1 MAESGSTNGRGRRIS
16 LPEPDQLSAEQKRI
30 YDEVVAG
37 PRGTIVGPL
46 RAVIHSPELAD
57 RWQKLG
63 EYVRYNTVIP
73 EHLKELAILITARR
87 WNSELE
93 WTIHRP
99 IAEKSGVSACTVDS
113 LRDGVDPDLSGPEE
127 REIYDFVRELQT
139 TGRVQDRFYVPIL
152 ERWGERGIVELTAVT
167 GYYTMVAMML
177 NAHDIPLPEG
187 TNPDLG
193 VDAQADALYDLPAA
207 GNKTEPLAGQ

>member
-1 MAESGSTNGRGRRIS
+1 MTAPESANGRGKRIS
-16 LPEPDQLSAEQKRI
+16 LPELEEMSADQKRV
-30 YDEVVAG
+30 YDAVVAG

-99 IAEKSGVSACTVDS
+99 IAENSGLSKCTVDT
-113 LRDGVDPDLSGPEE
+113 LRTGLEPDLPAAEE
-127 REIYDFVRELQT
+127 REIYEFVRELQT
-139 TGRVQDRFYVPIL
+139 TGRVSDSAYVPIL

-193 VDAQADALYDLPAA
+193 VDAQADALYDLPSA
-207 GNKTEPLAGQ
+207 GNKTQPLAGQ